1 MQMMNTVDKTFKLCK
16 ENNIG
21 ISRNA
26 IRQLANAGK
35 IPCVRIGN
43 KLLINYQG
51 LIKFL
56 NSNFVTPEKTPDTGI
71 IPIKP

>member
-1 MQMMNTVDKTFKLCK
+1 MMNTVDQTFKLCK

-35 IPCVRIGN
+35 IPCVRIGK

-56 NSNFVTPEKTPDTGI
+56 NSNFVTPEKTSDTGI